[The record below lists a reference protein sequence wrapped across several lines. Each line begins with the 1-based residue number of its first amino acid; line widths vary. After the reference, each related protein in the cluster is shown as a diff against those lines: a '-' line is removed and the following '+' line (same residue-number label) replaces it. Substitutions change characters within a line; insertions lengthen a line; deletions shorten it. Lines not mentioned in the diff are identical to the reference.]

1 MAGGPCLP
9 GMKRLLLQFPKC
21 HVVLA
26 VAFEHVPLEARL
38 LHDTFLEGGDLR
50 TGEFGVEA

>member
-1 MAGGPCLP
+1 
-9 GMKRLLLQFPKC
+9 MKRLLLQFPKC